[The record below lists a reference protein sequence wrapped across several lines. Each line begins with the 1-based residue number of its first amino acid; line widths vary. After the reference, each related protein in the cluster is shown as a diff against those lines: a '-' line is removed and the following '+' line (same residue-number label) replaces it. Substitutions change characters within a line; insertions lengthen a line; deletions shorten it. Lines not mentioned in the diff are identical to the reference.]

1 MERMNSFTSLKTSV
15 ATWLDRDDLTSYI
28 PDFITMAESQVYRD
42 LRIRCMETSLSESIA
57 SGVVAVPTGYKEM
70 KFAYI
75 AGTPVQKLTRKDAEW
90 IYYNY
95 PTRSTD
101 AKPMFF
107 AREGDNFIFG
117 PYATNTE
124 TMKGIYYK
132 KLDALSTSN
141 ETNWF
146 TDNAPE
152 IFLYAALTAAEPFL
166 GNDPRLATWKTLYI
180 GVKNELQREDKKE
193 ELSGSRLQVT
203 AA

>member
-1 MERMNSFTSLKTSV
+1 MELMNTFTSLKT
-15 ATWLDRDDLTSYI
+15 AIANWLDRDDLTAYI

-42 LRIRCMETSLSESIA
+42 LRIRCMEASLSESIT

-75 AGTPVQKLTRKDAEW
+75 DGTPVQKLTRKDAEW

-132 KLDALSTSN
+132 KLDALSDSN
-141 ETNWF
+141 TTNWF

-152 IFLYAALTAAEPFL
+152 IFLYASLVAAEPFL
-166 GNDPRLATWKTLYI
+166 GNDPRLGLWTNLYT
-180 GVKNELQREDKKE
+180 GVKAELQREDKKE